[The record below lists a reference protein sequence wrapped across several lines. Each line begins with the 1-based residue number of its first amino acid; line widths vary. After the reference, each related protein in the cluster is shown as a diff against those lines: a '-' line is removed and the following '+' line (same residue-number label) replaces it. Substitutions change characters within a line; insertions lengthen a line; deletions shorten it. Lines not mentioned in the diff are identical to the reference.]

1 MSDNEWTKVGD
12 SFEKRDVID
21 LKREGI
27 GTVTQ
32 GLYESKKEHV
42 GANDSTVYNITVD
55 GEKVF
60 FWGSAV
66 LDARFQ
72 EIPANS
78 EVRIVFKGLQAPKVA
93 GRSKTNVYDVF
104 YREAGTDTDQETKDE
119 DTDDI
124 PF

>member
-1 MSDNEWTKVGD
+1 MDGKKV
-12 SFEKRDVID
+12 
-21 LKREGI
+21 
-27 GTVTQ
+27 
-32 GLYESKKEHV
+32 
-42 GANDSTVYNITVD
+42 A
-55 GEKVF
+55 

-72 EIPANS
+72 EIPEGS

-104 YREAGTDTDQETKDE
+104 FREAGAHTNEENKDE